1 MALLH
6 STLLYYGSTS
16 PYLTL
21 YITLHCL
28 YFIQLD
34 ITLLWLYFTQLD
46 STLLYHGST
55 SLYLILHYSTIALLH
70 STWLYIILLWL
81 NPLHSTLLY
90 ITLPIRKGFEAF
102 KSTFEPF
109 GRDSKHLN
117 ENSNHL
123 KGIRS
128 IRMQILTIQTKF
140 ETFKCKFEPF
150 EGDSKHSNSYSSHW
164 KGFKAFESKFEPF
177 ERSKNSN
184 VNSNRSKEIR
194 SIWMQIETIRKGFE
208 GFEC

>member
-1 MALLH
+1 MQILTFERDRKVSNANSKH
-6 STLLYYGSTS
+6 SKGIRSIRFQNYT
-16 PYLTL
+16 
-21 YITLHCL
+21 
-28 YFIQLD
+28 
-34 ITLLWLYFTQLD
+34 
-46 STLLYHGST
+46 
-55 SLYLILHYSTIALLH
+55 
-70 STWLYIILLWL
+70 
-81 NPLHSTLLY
+81 
-90 ITLPIRKGFEAF
+90 IRKGFE
-102 KSTFEPF
+102 TFESKF
-109 GRDSKHLN
+109 KRFEKDSKRSN
-117 ENSNHL
+117 ANSNHL

-194 SIWMQIETIRKGFE
+194 SIRMQIETIRKGFE